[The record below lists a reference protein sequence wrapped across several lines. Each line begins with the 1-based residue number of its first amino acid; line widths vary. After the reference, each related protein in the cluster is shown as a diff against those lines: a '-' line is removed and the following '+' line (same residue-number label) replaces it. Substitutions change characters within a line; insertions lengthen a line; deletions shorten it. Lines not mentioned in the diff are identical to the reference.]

1 MSIILYHTNT
11 PIPNHLKDCITKIKQ
26 YSNIPIYLLTD
37 SEYEREGVL
46 TINTNQYSE
55 FNWLTDLNYFNNENH
70 INMWRTSSFRLFYIK
85 KLMEDKNL
93 NNVLTFDNDVLL
105 YENPEKIIEL
115 MSEKYNGF
123 AITPHSH
130 DEVVMGMAFIKDVL
144 AITKITD
151 LFKQE
156 FELPTRI
163 LKNKYQNYPSEMRIL
178 GAYSE
183 YEMIPILPTGSTTER
198 YTNNF
203 NHFNSVFDPSS
214 YGQYIRG
221 LPVYH
226 DPKSTPGWFSVG
238 QEIGK
243 KLKENSIQIIMEN
256 KNPLVVY
263 SGNKIKINNLHIH
276 SKLTGEF
283 I

>member
-37 SEYEREGVL
+37 SSYERDGVV
-46 TINTNQYSE
+46 TINTNNYSE
-55 FNWLTDLNYFNNENH
+55 FRWLKDLNYFNKDDH
-70 INMWRTSSFRLFYIK
+70 MWRGSSFRLFYIK
-85 KLMEDKNL
+85 RLMEEKNL
-93 NNVLTFDNDVLL
+93 SNVLTFDNDVLL

-115 MSEKYNGF
+115 MSSKYSGF
-123 AITPHSH
+123 AITAHSH
-130 DEVVMGMAFIKDVL
+130 DEVVMGMTFIKDVQ
-144 AITKITD
+144 AITEVTN

-156 FELPTRI
+156 YALPPQT
-163 LKNKYQNYPSEMRIL
+163 LKNKYQGYPTEMRIL
-178 GAYSE
+178 GVYSGCQLL
-183 YEMIPILPTGSTTER
+183 PILPTGISTER

-214 YGQYIRG
+214 YGQYIGG
-221 LPVYH
+221 LPAIH
-226 DPKSTPGWFSVG
+226 DPQSKPGWFSVG

-243 KLKENSIQIIMEN
+243 KLKENSIQVIMEN
-256 KNPLVVY
+256 NNPFVIY
-263 SGNKIKINNLHIH
+263 NGNKIKINNLHIH
-276 SKLTGEF
+276 SKLTGKF

>member
-130 DEVVMGMAFIKDVL
+130 DEVVMGMTFIKDVL

-163 LKNKYQNYPSEMRIL
+163 LKNKYQGYPSEMRIL

-221 LPVYH
+221 LPAYH

-256 KNPLVVY
+256 KNPFVVY